1 MAKIQELLDRLPP
14 EAALMELAAALPK
27 LLPAV
32 SEAGRLNF
40 IRQIAGSRGGDKVA
54 SLVHL

>member
-1 MAKIQELLDRLPP
+1 MAKIQELLERLTP
-14 EAALMELAAALPK
+14 EAALSEIAAALPK

-32 SEAGRLNF
+32 PEEARLNF

>member
-14 EAALMELAAALPK
+14 EAALTEIAVALKK

-32 SEAGRLNF
+32 SEAGRLEF
-40 IRQIAGSRGGDKVA
+40 VKQIVGGAGDDKVA

>member
-14 EAALMELAAALPK
+14 EAALAEIAAALPK

-32 SEAGRLNF
+32 SEAGRLEF
-40 IRQIAGSRGGDKVA
+40 VKQIVGGAGDDKVT

>member
-14 EAALMELAAALPK
+14 EAALMEIAAALPK

-32 SEAGRLNF
+32 SEEGRLEF
-40 IRQIAGSRGGDKVA
+40 VKQIVGSHGDDKVA

>member
-1 MAKIQELLDRLPP
+1 MPRIQELLERLPP
-14 EAALMELAAALPK
+14 EAALMEIAAALNK

-32 SEAGRLNF
+32 SEEGRLEF
-40 IRQIAGSRGGDKVA
+40 VKQIVGGAGDDKVA

>member
-1 MAKIQELLDRLPP
+1 MAKIQEFLDHLPP
-14 EAALMELAAALPK
+14 EAALLEIAAALPR

-32 SEAGRLNF
+32 SEEGRLNF